1 MAEQK
6 LEIPKPTPATP
17 PTAPIPY
24 RETDK
29 WKAAKAA

>member
-6 LEIPKPTPATP
+6 YQRPAPTVPTP

-29 WKAAKAA
+29 WKEA